1 MGWLWSIIFDQHR
14 NKKSG
19 SKKFKQQRWTLS
31 MYKKT
36 EKSDEKEARTKKNR
50 VALQAARQPFGRS
63 INVSQENVRRT
74 ERYVS
79 SSNFV
84 PRRLQHIGAVAVATL
99 SLEGC
104 GLPVQLF
111 SWLPSWRLNEFP
123 ATLVAGGCPT
133 SVLLPVRFFFLFQ
146 ASFQLALNATA
157 KLRGYSRLC

>member
-1 MGWLWSIIFDQHR
+1 MIRAAHAPVSWLMLRFFFRLLCIIFNWFKFHSQIFMFKWDGFGVLFSISTGT
-14 NKKSG
+14 KKSG

-104 GLPVQLF
+104 GCSF
-111 SWLPSWRLNEFP
+111 SAGFP
-123 ATLVAGGCPT
+123 AGG
-133 SVLLPVRFFFLFQ
+133 
-146 ASFQLALNATA
+146 
-157 KLRGYSRLC
+157 

>member
-1 MGWLWSIIFDQHR
+1 MYNIQVIQISFSDIHVQVGWLWSIIFDQHR

-104 GLPVQLF
+104 GCSF
-111 SWLPSWRLNEFP
+111 SAGFP
-123 ATLVAGGCPT
+123 AGG
-133 SVLLPVRFFFLFQ
+133 
-146 ASFQLALNATA
+146 
-157 KLRGYSRLC
+157 